1 VSEQS
6 PARIPRPGL
15 LRRAAAGA
23 WHVPAGFAFLLR
35 NPSLWP
41 LAVLPALLV
50 AISLAGGLLLA
61 AFAGPSVEGALA
73 PGRDRVPSGLGLL
86 MTLLVW
92 LGMLEAGMLLGLAV
106 ALLVGAPLLDRLSR
120 RVESQLGSGGG
131 DRTPRPR
138 PEAFASFQGSL
149 YFLAAAPGVF
159 LLGLIPLAG
168 PVLATV
174 CGAHALTVRLTAEP
188 LGHRG
193 LGFRARRDW
202 HKDWRA
208 ESLGFGLAGL
218 ITLVVPVANLLLG
231 PALTIG
237 GTRLVLDLEG
247 LTPPSPGATRP

>member
-1 VSEQS
+1 MSEQIL
-6 PARIPRPGL
+6 ARIPRPGL

-50 AISLAGGLLLA
+50 AILLAGGFLLA
-61 AFAGPSVEGALA
+61 AFAGSYLEGALA
-73 PGRDRVPSGLGLL
+73 PARDRVPSGLGLL
-86 MTLLVW
+86 ITLLLW
-92 LGMLEAGMLLGLAV
+92 LGMLGAGMLLGLAV
-106 ALLVGAPLLDRLSR
+106 AFLLAAPLLDRLSR
-120 RVESQLGSGGG
+120 RVESQLGNGGRNRG
-131 DRTPRPR
+131 PRPH
-138 PEAFASFQGSL
+138 PEAFASLQGSL
-149 YFLAAAPGVF
+149 YFLVAAPGIF
-159 LLGLIPLAG
+159 LLGLVPLAG
-168 PVLATV
+168 PVLATLW
-174 CGAHALTVRLTAEP
+174 GAHALALRLTAEP

-193 LGFRARRDW
+193 LGFRARRAW

-237 GTRLVLDLEG
+237 GTLLVLDLEA
-247 LTPPSPGATRP
+247 LTPPAPSRAP